1 MENFNEKA
9 LIVSE
14 TPHLRSYSKT
24 SSIMLKV
31 FIALMPSALF
41 GVYLFGM
48 RALIMIIMSVFV
60 CMASESVYNLLAK
73 KKNTVSDMSSLVTGL
88 LIAMN
93 VSCDMPYGKV
103 AIGCVFAIII
113 VKMLFGGLGSN
124 FMNPALSARAF
135 LLSSFGVNMS
145 FWRLP
150 FERALNVADA
160 TTGATPLA
168 NLTDSTYSLSDMFF
182 GVTGGCIGET
192 SSFLLILGGLYL
204 IFAKIIKP
212 HIPLSFIITV
222 FIGSLFISGFDFIYS
237 LKSIFA
243 GGLMLG
249 AFFMATDYVTSPVT
263 KKGMVIAGVLCGI
276 LTLAIRNYGGYPEG
290 VTYAILLMNAFTP
303 LIDKVCKNKRFGE
316 EKRWK
321 RITE

>member
-31 FIALMPSALF
+31 FTALMPSALF
-41 GVYLFGM
+41 GVYLFGL
-48 RALIMIIMSVFV
+48 RALIMIIICVFT
-60 CMASESVYNLLAK
+60 CMASESLYNFLAK
-73 KKNTVSDMSSLVTGL
+73 KKNTVSDMSALVTGL

-93 VSCDMPYGKV
+93 VPCDMPYVKAV
-103 AIGCVFAIII
+103 IGCVFAIII

-135 LLSSFGVNMS
+135 LLSSFGANMS
-145 FWRLP
+145 LWRIP
-150 FERALNVADA
+150 FDRAINIADA
-160 TTGATPLA
+160 TTGATPLM
-168 NLTDSTYSLSDMFF
+168 NLTDTTYSLSDMFF
-182 GVTGGCIGET
+182 GITGGCIGET
-192 SSFLLILGGLYL
+192 SSFLIITGGLYL
-204 IFAKIIKP
+204 IFAKVIKP

-222 FIGSLFISGFDFIYS
+222 FSGSLFISGFDFTYA

-263 KKGMVIAGVLCGI
+263 KKGMVIAGVFCGI
-276 LTLAIRNYGGYPEG
+276 LTLAIRNFGGYPEG
-290 VTYAILLMNAFTP
+290 VSYAILLMNAFAP
-303 LIDKVCKNKRFGE
+303 LIDKMCKNKRFGE

-321 RITE
+321 KITE